1 MSAKKRFT
9 VKGCIGK
16 IFYSPKEWEVD
27 RETAFYYRIVNRNTG
42 KKKWLGKE
50 YFMQKRQII
59 PIVRAN
65 EILIARLL
73 DAGILYIGED
83 NVIHVT
89 ED

>member
-1 MSAKKRFT
+1 MLKK
-9 VKGCIGK
+9 
-16 IFYSPKEWEVD
+16 E
-27 RETAFYYRIVNRNTG
+27 
-42 KKKWLGKE
+42 
-50 YFMQKRQII
+50 II

>member
-1 MSAKKRFT
+1 
-9 VKGCIGK
+9 
-16 IFYSPKEWEVD
+16 
-27 RETAFYYRIVNRNTG
+27 
-42 KKKWLGKE
+42 
-50 YFMQKRQII
+50 MQKSHII

>member
-1 MSAKKRFT
+1 MLKK
-9 VKGCIGK
+9 
-16 IFYSPKEWEVD
+16 E
-27 RETAFYYRIVNRNTG
+27 
-42 KKKWLGKE
+42 
-50 YFMQKRQII
+50 II

-89 ED
+89 EE